1 MATPS
6 EMPAAAPVP
15 PLGLAGYQ
23 EGAVVSRT
31 RLKRAGAPQKS
42 DDRNFDRHR
51 RPHGSVDPTSAGRA
65 RVSDKAWIA
74 MGADLSDEE
83 YNRRT
88 TEYFGIELR

>member
-1 MATPS
+1 
-6 EMPAAAPVP
+6 
-15 PLGLAGYQ
+15 
-23 EGAVVSRT
+23 
-31 RLKRAGAPQKS
+31 
-42 DDRNFDRHR
+42 
-51 RPHGSVDPTSAGRA
+51 VDPTSAGRA